1 MAAPLQGVKVVD
13 LSRALAGPYCTMM
26 LGDLGAEVIKIEMP
40 GRGDDTRGWGPPFLQ
55 GESAY
60 YLAVNRN
67 KKSVT
72 LNLRSARGRD
82 ILFKFIHNAD
92 VLVENFSAGT
102 MNKLGLS
109 YDRVREVNPRII
121 YCSISGFG
129 QSGPD
134 YQKPAYDLILQG
146 RGGWM
151 SFTGPVG
158 GPPTKVGI
166 AIADLTS
173 GMFAAYAIMVALFH
187 RERTGE
193 GQMIDTSLLDGQV
206 ALLTFQAGSYFATG
220 KAPTWMGNRH
230 PMLTPYEPYETAD
243 GYVNVAV
250 GNEAMWQRFCQALNL
265 EHLVDDERFRRNSD
279 RLRHREEL
287 EAVLSARFRQFKSE
301 EILSILDAAEIPCG
315 PINNLEQ
322 VFNDPQVQ
330 YLGLHQKVEHPT
342 IGQLDLTG
350 IPYRFSATPGE
361 IRLPPP
367 LLGQHTEE
375 VLIAMGFSGEE
386 IEALRRAGDI

>member
-1 MAAPLQGVKVVD
+1 MAAPLQGIKVVD

-26 LGDLGAEVIKIEMP
+26 LGDLGADVIKIEMP
-40 GRGDDTRGWGPPFLQ
+40 GRGDDTRGWGPPFLN
-55 GESAY
+55 GEAVY
-60 YLAVNRN
+60 YLSVNRN

-72 LNLRSARGRD
+72 LNLRSERGKK
-82 ILFKFIHNAD
+82 ILFKLIKGAD

-102 MNKLGLS
+102 MAKLGLP
-109 YDRVREVNPRII
+109 YDRVRDVNPRIV

-134 YQKPAYDLILQG
+134 CQKPAFDLILQG

-166 AIADLTS
+166 AIADLAS
-173 GMFAAYAIMVALFH
+173 GMFAAYAILAALFC
-187 RERTGE
+187 RERTGV

-206 ALLTFQAGSYFATG
+206 ALLTFQAGAYFATG
-220 KAPTWMGNRH
+220 RAPTWIGNRH
-230 PMLTPYEPYETAD
+230 PMLTPYEPFETAD

-250 GNEAMWQRFCQALNL
+250 GNDAIWQRFCRALSL
-265 EHLVDDERFRRNSD
+265 EHLIDDERFRRNAD
-279 RLRHREEL
+279 RIEHREEL
-287 EAVLSARFRQFKSE
+287 EAILSERFRQFTSAE
-301 EILSILDAAEIPCG
+301 MLGILEAADVPCG

-330 YLGLHQKVEHPT
+330 HLGLHQSVEHPT
-342 IGQLDLTG
+342 IGKLDVTG

-375 VLIAMGFSGEE
+375 VLTALRYGRED
-386 IEALRRAGDI
+386 IEALRRDGDI